1 MNPFFK
7 VYCRIYQA
15 AFHAA
20 LPVLPYR
27 EPEIFHSIAGLE
39 PLLRRLA
46 PKSVLLVT
54 DNFLY
59 DAGMTA
65 PIEALLAKNQIS
77 CAVYHSTR
85 PNPTV
90 DNVEEARAMYLAHGC
105 GAIIALGGGSSIDC
119 GKALDA
125 RSAYPKKSLNQLKG
139 TLRVRKIPPL
149 IASPTTAGTGSEV
162 TLAAVI
168 TDPAAHHK
176 YTMNDFALIPAYA
189 VLDPELT
196 FTLPPSL
203 TATTGMD
210 ALTHA
215 VEAYI
220 GRSSSAET
228 RRMALRATE
237 LIFGNIRKAY
247 HWGTDRQARENML
260 QAAYLAGAAF
270 SKSYVGYIHAV
281 AHSLGGRYNIPH
293 GLANS
298 VLMPIV
304 LEAYGKAAH
313 KKLHDLAI
321 AAGISTAEESHS
333 EAAGKFI
340 AAIRA
345 LNREMGIPEK
355 LTGIREED
363 IPAMAAHAHRE
374 ANPLYPVPVLMD
386 RKELEQFYRRV
397 ADWS

>member
-1 MNPFFK
+1 
-7 VYCRIYQA
+7 
-15 AFHAA
+15 
-20 LPVLPYR
+20 
-27 EPEIFHSIAGLE
+27 
-39 PLLRRLA
+39 
-46 PKSVLLVT
+46 
-54 DNFLY
+54 
-59 DAGMTA
+59 
-65 PIEALLAKNQIS
+65 
-77 CAVYHSTR
+77 
-85 PNPTV
+85 
-90 DNVEEARAMYLAHGC
+90 
-105 GAIIALGGGSSIDC
+105 
-119 GKALDA
+119 
-125 RSAYPKKSLNQLKG
+125 
-139 TLRVRKIPPL
+139 
-149 IASPTTAGTGSEV
+149 
-162 TLAAVI
+162 
-168 TDPAAHHK
+168 
-176 YTMNDFALIPAYA
+176 
-189 VLDPELT
+189 
-196 FTLPPSL
+196 
-203 TATTGMD
+203 
-210 ALTHA
+210 
-215 VEAYI
+215 
-220 GRSSSAET
+220 
-228 RRMALRATE
+228 MALRATE
-237 LIFGNIRKAY
+237 LILGNIRKAY